1 MPSSATAAGR
11 ERRRQGSRRTRRER
25 AVGKSPQTI
34 MSGRARMCARPQH
47 SISHS
52 AVKVGGFDENF
63 AYGSDMDFCWRLT
76 DVGYRIRCVPDAIV
90 EHDWGTPRRNRRRSY
105 MYGKARAHLYLK
117 HRGQRKHMPRNDP
130 MCVVY
135 PLFLLGLPLTLIFPF
150 YPLLLLIP
158 AWRYRS
164 RGVGGVVQ
172 VLVEHL
178 LYGAGFQAGVAGDE
192 DPSDPCLYRSLFS
205 ISDRS
210 TSSGRQLVDHGWY
223 TIRATSAETWHEAG
237 KLSRHTNHSCAAA
250 QAPILST

>member
-1 MPSSATAAGR
+1 M
-11 ERRRQGSRRTRRER
+11 
-25 AVGKSPQTI
+25 
-34 MSGRARMCARPQH
+34 H
-47 SISHS
+47 
-52 AVKVGGFDENF
+52 
-63 AYGSDMDFCWRLT
+63 
-76 DVGYRIRCVPDAIV
+76 
-90 EHDWGTPRRNRRRSY
+90 WGTRMRVIGVVPTCMARRVRTFTSSIE
-105 MYGKARAHLYLK
+105 GSVSTCPAI
-117 HRGQRKHMPRNDP
+117 DP

-178 LYGAGFQAGVAGDE
+178 LYGAGFQPESQGDE

-250 QAPILST
+250 QAPITST